1 MGKRYK
7 VVSVLSVTRMLS
19 VVTNSRDNAILNW
32 TMKLTQV
39 ALRFSERVSLGMVE
53 ESPKSMWFESNW
65 LVTFTYGPARNRS
78 DEERGSGKAKNV
90 KMR

>member
-7 VVSVLSVTRMLS
+7 VVSVLSVTRML
-19 VVTNSRDNAILNW
+19 VTNSRDNATLDW

-78 DEERGSGKAKNV
+78 DEERGV
-90 KMR
+90 VRRKM